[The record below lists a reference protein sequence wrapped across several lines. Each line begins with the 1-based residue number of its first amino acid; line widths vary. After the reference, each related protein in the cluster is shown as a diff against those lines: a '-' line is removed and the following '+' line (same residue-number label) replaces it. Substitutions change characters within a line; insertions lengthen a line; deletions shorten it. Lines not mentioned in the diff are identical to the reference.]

1 MCVSACPYKKIYYNW
16 HSGKSEKCIFCYP
29 RIESGE
35 TTVCSETCVGR
46 IRYVGV
52 MLYDAE
58 KIKEI
63 ASTEDVSKLY
73 EKQLEIFLNPNDE
86 TIINEALKQGIS
98 ENWIK
103 AAQKSPVYKMI
114 MEWKIALPLHPEY
127 RTLPMVWY
135 IPPLS
140 PIQNKIES
148 GKITKNGILPDVSSL
163 RIPIKYLANLLTG
176 GNESAVIASIKKV
189 LAMRG
194 YMRSKLVDN
203 FLNLDTLADANLK
216 EAEVEEMY
224 RYMAIANYE
233 DRFVIPT
240 ARSEHMGDAFAYRSG
255 AGFIV
260 STETSEYIN
269 TSKDNKGKNLF
280 GGV

>member
-86 TIINEALKQGIS
+86 KIINEALKQGIS
-98 ENWIK
+98 ENWIQ

-163 RIPIKYLANLLTG
+163 RIPIKYLANLLTA
-176 GNESAVIASIKKV
+176 GNESAVIASIKKI

-216 EAEVEEMY
+216 ETEVEEMY

-269 TSKDNKGKNLF
+269 TSKDTKGKNLF